1 MYINFEIAKK
11 RGLSPTDVVNLQLI
25 SQNKTEKLE
34 GIIFDHIS
42 LPTLDAYQKKELV
55 TLVKAKNKSDSIQ
68 NRIRLSPKGHDLLE
82 DLQVPEINDDDLM
95 LYSWLEAIYKK
106 EGKEL
111 GNRKKTKL
119 YIALFRSHSGIDR
132 NKLALLCKAFMNDT
146 SQFEWS
152 KRLEYLFFKPSNV
165 YAVKFD
171 IEQSK
176 LYQYYLKHKQ
186 TFDNKFAKI
195 EENGD

>member
-1 MYINFEIAKK
+1 MYINFQLAATK
-11 RGLSPTDVVNLQLI
+11 GLSPTDVANLQLI
-25 SQNKTEKLE
+25 SQNRTEKLVD
-34 GIIFDHIS
+34 IITEFLS
-42 LPTLDAYQKKELV
+42 LNVLEAYQDREYI
-55 TLVKAKNKSDSIQ
+55 TLIKAKNKSDSIQ
-68 NRIRLSPKGHDLLE
+68 NRIRLSSKGHDLLE

-95 LYSWLEAIYKK
+95 LYSWLESIYKK

-119 YIALFRSHSGIDR
+119 YVALFRAHSGIDR
-132 NKLALLCKAFMNDT
+132 NKLALLCKTFMNDAD
-146 SQFEWS
+146 QFEWS

-165 YAVKFD
+165 YAVRFD
-171 IEQSK
+171 LEQSR